1 VNFKNSL
8 IVAVTGRLM
17 VSMRD
22 TCRNFVAAFSKFTFG
37 DACALLFAYGLP
49 HIEMD
54 HQWDVGPNQ
63 RTELNHQDEVILTAL
78 ALNLRCRPVPLTSQ
92 LPGCAFFWKSR
103 SLLSQRDIQFLPAE
117 VSSILDSS
125 EPVD

>member
-1 VNFKNSL
+1 MISVRDILKTFL
-8 IVAVTGRLM
+8 AVLP
-17 VSMRD
+17 
-22 TCRNFVAAFSKFTFG
+22 KFTLG
-37 DACALLFAYGLP
+37 GACALLFADGLP

-54 HQWDVGPNQ
+54 HLWAVRANQ
-63 RTELNHQDEVILTAL
+63 QRELNRQDEVILTAL
-78 ALNLRCRPVPLTSQ
+78 SLDLSRPVPLTGQ